1 MPLGRRR
8 RVEAGDPAVT
18 ADALASR
25 ARPLI
30 AGLESTAGAPD
41 PRGTA
46 LTAVPARQRSGDADR
61 ARRAARSRRR
71 PPPGSSSCALLAF
84 LFSAAILWEG
94 GLARVATATLQP
106 VSGAEDVEDPNFFS
120 HAYRAF
126 LEPAPVLF
134 LPEVLA
140 LPQRPCDY
148 APCEPAVTVVLTV
161 FQRAHV
167 FDEVLDAILNQT
179 ADVRAVWVN
188 ALGSPHVAVFAEK
201 ARLARERDARVRFF
215 SSDENLGYYGRLQ
228 LGLQAPTRYVAFV
241 DDDIVLGYNFLAN
254 AVHMLGTEEYRGIVG
269 SRGCRMLRPI
279 NGTVGSRLDEY
290 NTMDGYYAAHAALR
304 VFNVPTDGEPGN
316 SGNLRPD
323 YGATHRSWVDATS
336 AEIWTKVRRDKI
348 LQSLIN
354 FEP

>member
-1 MPLGRRR
+1 M
-8 RVEAGDPAVT
+8 VEAGDPAVT
-18 ADALASR
+18 PDALASR

-30 AGLESTAGAPD
+30 ASLESTAGAPD

-46 LTAVPARQRSGDADR
+46 LTALPARQR
-61 ARRAARSRRR
+61 R
-71 PPPGSSSCALLAF
+71 PPSGSSSCALLAF

-94 GLARVATATLQP
+94 GLARIATATLQP

-279 NGTVGSRLDEY
+279 NGTVGCRLDEY
-290 NTMDGYYAAHAALR
+290 NTMHAALR